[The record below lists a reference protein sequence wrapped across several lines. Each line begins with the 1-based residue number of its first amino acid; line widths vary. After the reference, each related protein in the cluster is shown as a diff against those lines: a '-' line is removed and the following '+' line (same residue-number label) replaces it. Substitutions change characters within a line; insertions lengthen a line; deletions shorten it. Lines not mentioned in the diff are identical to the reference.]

1 MALTK
6 ENKTKVIKDNQKKD
20 KDTGSAEVQI
30 AIFTERINQ
39 LQGHFKDHVKDH
51 HSRKGLIHLVNKRR
65 RLLDYLKK
73 MDESRY
79 AAIIKKL
86 EIRK

>member
-6 ENKTKVIKDNQKKD
+6 ENKTKVIKDNHKKD